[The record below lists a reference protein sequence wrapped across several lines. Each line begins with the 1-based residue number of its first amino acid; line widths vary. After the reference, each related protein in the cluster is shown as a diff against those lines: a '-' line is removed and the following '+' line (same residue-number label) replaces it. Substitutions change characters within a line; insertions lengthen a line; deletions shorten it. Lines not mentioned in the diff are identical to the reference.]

1 MRVEDAIRIRRST
14 RDFAADF
21 MSLDDFAYVLEMA
34 QGHPNLERCPG
45 IELQLA
51 IHRVSG
57 LTPGLYRYWPADH
70 RLQVVRKEPLADDL
84 VRVCLRQKKA
94 GSAAA
99 AFLMVADLG
108 PGRAHASSRRYRDLL
123 LESGA
128 IGQRIYLAAEACGH
142 SARNLAAFVD
152 DSLNRLLGL
161 DEEREAVVHLTM
173 VGPGD

>member
-14 RDFAADF
+14 REFLADS

-34 QGHPNLERCPG
+34 QGHAGLERCPG
-45 IELQLA
+45 IELQLV

-57 LTPGLYRYWPADH
+57 LTPGLYRYRPDDH
-70 RLQVVRKEPLADDL
+70 HLQVVRQEPLADDL
-84 VRVCLRQKKA
+84 VRVCLGQKKA

-108 PGRAHASSRRYRDLL
+108 PGQAHASSRRYRELL

-128 IGQRIYLAAEACGH
+128 IGQRIYLAAEARGH

-152 DSLNRLLGL
+152 DGLNRLLGL
-161 DEEREAVVHLTM
+161 DEEREAVVHLTL